1 MLPSAATTGVENWSW
16 SQAVGLPAV
25 APRQNAAEP
34 EISCGAVQVLPPSWL
49 TASMIGDLIVAPPLP
64 SWKSVQVTITF
75 PLPQAVM
82 YSLSLEVPG
91 PVMTPVPPATRTVSQ
106 VLPPSVEWATR
117 MSGFL
122 NGTDLPWLK
131 PNPSVDM

>member
-16 SQAVGLPAV
+16 SQAVGALAS

-49 TASMIGDLIVAPPLP
+49 TASKIGALIVAPPLP
-64 SWKSVQVTITF
+64 SSNLVQVTITF

-82 YSLSLEVPG
+82 YSLSLEIPG
-91 PVMTPVPPATRTVSQ
+91 PVITPVPEATRTVFQ
-106 VLPPSVEWATR
+106 VLPASAECATR
-117 MSGFL
+117 TSGFW

-131 PNPSVDM
+131 RKPSVDI